1 MICPEIFPLK
11 SSIYRGIFPD
21 VPMIFPPK
29 KQHCVFFSHFPAM
42 ELPPDPALPPK
53 RTDGLLFAEIRP
65 FRREVRFREERGARG
80 VSF

>member
-1 MICPEIFPLK
+1 
-11 SSIYRGIFPD
+11 
-21 VPMIFPPK
+21 
-29 KQHCVFFSHFPAM
+29 M